1 LEIRGAVVTEAV
13 SFLGSPTQRTAA
25 ALLSR
30 SFAYDADVL
39 PISYDGVSVTVAVAL
54 ESVELV
60 DRIRQVTR
68 KEVRTVLLPVRE
80 IREGLKALYPAAIV
94 RDADSQ
100 AAVTLDEIFA
110 SAIGNYASD
119 VHIEPL
125 DGRAGRVRL
134 DVDGMLQP
142 DRALEAGLFERVVSL
157 VKVRS
162 NMNTGES
169 RLPQDGRLTV
179 TFDGRTFEV
188 RTATIPVGGLEKVVL
203 RFLQRFDLVPDLE
216 QLGMGNELLARYQ
229 KALKRPG
236 SFCVIAGPTG
246 SGKSTTAYASLQTIS
261 LETTN
266 VCSVED
272 PIECRIPGVA
282 QIAVNEKAGMTF
294 PISLR
299 ALLRQNPHQLF
310 IGELRDAETVA
321 IALQASLTGISLVTT
336 LHARDALR
344 VTARLAELGANRAT
358 LGSSLTLAVSQRLVR
373 TLCRRCKIKTSISS
387 QALAVGRRYGCALGI
402 EAWDAQGCEACAYT
416 GFQGRIGAFEV
427 LEVKPELAAAID
439 RGDTPTQ
446 LGKLAFG
453 VGYKPMVVDAL
464 RHVASG
470 ATSEGEVLRHLT
482 YDDAE

>member
-1 LEIRGAVVTEAV
+1 MTEAV

-39 PISYDGVSVTVAVAL
+39 PISYDGVSITVAVSS
-54 ESVELV
+54 ENVELV
-60 DRIRQVTR
+60 DRIRHLTR
-68 KEVRTVLLPVRE
+68 KEVRTVLLPIRE
-80 IREGLKALYPAAIV
+80 IRENLKALYPAALA
-94 RDADSQ
+94 RDTDSQ
-100 AAVTLDEIFA
+100 AAQTLDEIFA

-119 VHIEPL
+119 VHIEPV
-125 DGRAGRVRL
+125 DGRCGRVRL
-134 DVDGMLQP
+134 DVDGMLQH
-142 DRALEAGLFERVVSL
+142 DRNLESGLFERVVSL

-179 TFDGRTFEV
+179 TFDGRTFDV
-188 RTATIPVGGLEKVVL
+188 RTSTIPVGGMEKIVL

-216 QLGMGNELLARYQ
+216 QLGMGSELLARYQ

-246 SGKSTTAYASLQTIS
+246 SGKSTTSYASLQTIS
-261 LETTN
+261 LGQTN

-294 PISLR
+294 PVALR

-310 IGELRDAETVA
+310 IGELRDPETVS

-344 VTARLAELGANRAT
+344 VTARLVELGANRAT

-373 TLCRRCKIKTSISS
+373 MLCRRCKIKTSLSS
-387 QALAVGRRYGCALGI
+387 QALAVARRYGCALGI
-402 EAWDAQGCEACAYT
+402 EAWDAAGCEACGFS

-427 LEVKPELAAAID
+427 LEVKPELAAAIE
-439 RGDTPTQ
+439 RGETPTQ

-470 ATSEGEVLRHLT
+470 ATSEGEILRHLS

>member
-1 LEIRGAVVTEAV
+1 MEIRGAVVTEAV

-427 LEVKPELAAAID
+427 LEVKPELAAAIE

>member
-1 LEIRGAVVTEAV
+1 MTDAV
-13 SFLGSPTQRTAA
+13 SLASPTQRTAA

-39 PISYDGVSVTVAVAL
+39 PIAYDGIALTVAVAGESL
-54 ESVELV
+54 ELL
-60 DRIRQVTR
+60 DRIRHLTR
-68 KEVRTVLLPVRE
+68 KEIRTLVLPIRE
-80 IREGLKALYPAAIV
+80 IREGLKHLYPAIAV

-100 AAVTLDEIFA
+100 AAQTLDEIFA
-110 SAIGNYASD
+110 AAIGNYASD
-119 VHIEPL
+119 VHVEPV
-125 DGRAGRVRL
+125 DGRVGRVRL
-134 DVDGMLQP
+134 DVDGVLQHE
-142 DRALEAGLFERVVSL
+142 RNLEAGLFERVVSL
-157 VKVRS
+157 IKVRS

-179 TFDGRTFEV
+179 TFDGRSFDV
-188 RTATIPVGGLEKVVL
+188 RTSTIPVGGLEKVVL

-216 QLGMGNELLARYQ
+216 QLGMGTELLARFQ
-229 KALKRPG
+229 RALKRPG

-246 SGKSTTAYASLQTIS
+246 SGKSTTSYASLQTLS
-261 LETTN
+261 LDAVN

-282 QIAVNEKAGMTF
+282 QIAVNEKAGITF
-294 PISLR
+294 PVALR

-310 IGELRDAETVA
+310 IGELRDTETVA

-344 VTARLAELGANRAT
+344 VAARLAELGANRST
-358 LGSSLTLAVSQRLVR
+358 LASSLTLAVSQRLIR
-373 TLCRRCKIKTSISS
+373 TLCRRCRIKTSISS
-387 QALAVGRRYGCALGI
+387 QALAVARRYGTALGAD
-402 EAWDAQGCEACAYT
+402 AWDAHGCDACGFS

-427 LEVKPELAAAID
+427 LEIKPELAAAVE

-446 LGKLAFG
+446 LGKIAFG
-453 VGYKPMVVDAL
+453 VGYKPMIVDAL

-470 ATSEGEVLRHLT
+470 ATSEGEILRHLS

>member
-1 LEIRGAVVTEAV
+1 MTEAP
-13 SFLGSPTQRTAA
+13 SFLASPTQRTAA

-39 PISYDGVSVTVAVAL
+39 PIAYDGTALTVAVAS
-54 ESVELV
+54 ETDELI
-60 DRIRQVTR
+60 DRLRQATR
-68 KEVRTVLLPVRE
+68 KHVRTVVMPVRE
-80 IREGLKALYPAAIV
+80 IREGLKAVYPAAVI

-100 AAVTLDEIFA
+100 TAQTLEEIFA
-110 SAIGNYASD
+110 AAIGSYASD
-119 VHIEPL
+119 VHLEPV

-134 DVDGMLQP
+134 DVDGVLQH
-142 DRALEAGLFERVVSL
+142 DRNLEAGLFERVVSL
-157 VKVRS
+157 LKVRS

-179 TFDGRTFEV
+179 TLDGRSFEI
-188 RTATIPVGGLEKVVL
+188 RTSTMPVGGMEKVVL

-216 QLGMGNELLARYQ
+216 QLGMGPELLARYQ
-229 KALKRPG
+229 KGLKRPG

-246 SGKSTTAYASLQTIS
+246 SGKSTTSYASLQTID
-261 LETTN
+261 LDHVN

-272 PIECRIPGVA
+272 PIECRIPGVT
-282 QIAVNEKAGMTF
+282 QIAVNEKAGITF
-294 PISLR
+294 PIALR

-310 IGELRDAETVA
+310 IGELRDPDTVS

-344 VTARLAELGANRAT
+344 VAARLAELGANRAT
-358 LGSSLTLAVSQRLVR
+358 LASSLTLAVSQRLVR
-373 TLCRRCKIKTSISS
+373 MLCRRCKIRTSVSS
-387 QALAVGRRYGCALGI
+387 QALAVARRYGFALGVDAW
-402 EAWDAQGCEACAYT
+402 EAHGCEACGFT

-427 LEVKPELAAAID
+427 FEIKPELAAAIE
-439 RGDTPTQ
+439 RGDAPTQ
-446 LGKLAFG
+446 LGQIAFG

-470 ATSEGEVLRHLT
+470 ATSEGEILRHLS

>member
-1 LEIRGAVVTEAV
+1 LGIGAAVTETV

-39 PISYDGVSVTVAVAL
+39 PISYDGASVTVAVAL
-54 ESVELV
+54 ESVELI

-125 DGRAGRVRL
+125 EGQAGRVRL

-142 DRALEAGLFERVVSL
+142 DRALETGLFERVVSL

-179 TFDGRTFEV
+179 TFDGRTFDV
-188 RTATIPVGGLEKVVL
+188 RTSTIPVGGLEKVVL

-261 LETTN
+261 LEATN

-294 PISLR
+294 PLSLR

-387 QALAVGRRYGCALGI
+387 QALAVGRRYGCTLGI

-427 LEVKPELAAAID
+427 LEVKPELAAAIE

-446 LGKLAFG
+446 LGKHAFG

-470 ATSEGEVLRHLT
+470 ATSEGEVLRHLS

>member
-1 LEIRGAVVTEAV
+1 MIEAV
-13 SFLGSPTQRTAA
+13 IPGPAATQRTAA

-39 PISYDGVSVTVAVAL
+39 PLSYDGAILTVAAAG
-54 ESVELV
+54 ESIELV
-60 DRIRQVTR
+60 ERLRQLTR
-68 KEVRTVLLPVRE
+68 KDVRMVLLPVRE
-80 IREGLKALYPAAIV
+80 IREGLKALYPAAVV
-94 RDADSQ
+94 RDADSLAAQ
-100 AAVTLDEIFA
+100 ALDEMFA
-110 SAIGNYASD
+110 AAIGSYASD
-119 VHIEPL
+119 VHVEPGE
-125 DGRAGRVRL
+125 GRTGRVRL
-134 DVDGMLQP
+134 DIDGVLVA
-142 DRALEAGLFERVVSL
+142 DCKLEAGLFDRVVAL
-157 VKVRS
+157 LKVRA

-169 RLPQDGRLTV
+169 RLPQDGRFTV
-179 TFDGRTFEV
+179 MFDGRSFDV
-188 RTATIPVGGLEKVVL
+188 RASTIPVAGTEKIVL

-216 QLGMGNELLARYQ
+216 QLGMGSELLARYQ

-261 LETTN
+261 LEASN

-294 PISLR
+294 PTALR
-299 ALLRQNPHQLF
+299 ALLRQNPHRLF
-310 IGELRDAETVA
+310 IGELRDTETVA

-344 VTARLAELGANRAT
+344 VTSRLCEFGANRST
-358 LGSSLTLAVSQRLVR
+358 LASSLTLAVSQRLIR

-387 QALAVGRRYGCALGI
+387 QALAVARRYGCALGI
-402 EAWDAQGCEACAYT
+402 DAWDAQGCEACGYS
-416 GFQGRIGAFEV
+416 GYQGRIGTFEV
-427 LEVKPELAAAID
+427 LDIKPEVAAAIE
-439 RGDTPTQ
+439 RAETPAQ
-446 LGKLAFG
+446 LGKVAFG
-453 VGYKPMVVDAL
+453 LGYRPMIVDAL

-470 ATSEGEVLRHLT
+470 ATSEGEILRHLS